1 MLNQRWE
8 SSWSGLLH
16 LSRFPLFFYM
26 LVILN
31 LPTGLWSPTSMHL
44 PFIFWNRSIDSVCFS
59 SEKNSVSP
67 ASYTDV
73 SPSTKLYAQR
83 KAERRK
89 WWRRGFAYHFSLS
102 HSPVHFIISQSRVPR
117 VFARLCVKN
126 SAHEEEANVS
136 PKKLECPPEN
146 CWLGQIVL
154 LKGNFGSDTASKSG
168 YLMSCNRHLALILIP
183 SVPLTYTQLHLPMWF
198 YARCQ
203 NKPGFHIPQEEM
215 SSLPESGWPYM
226 RRACQKYV
234 YPVMI
239 NNVHV
244 TKRSQNQP
252 KSLQTDTEHKI

>member
-31 LPTGLWSPTSMHL
+31 LPTGLLSLTSMHL
-44 PFIFWNRSIDSVCFS
+44 PFFFWNRSIDSVCFS

-67 ASYTDV
+67 ASYTNV

-89 WWRRGFAYHFSLS
+89 RWRRGFAYHFSLS

-136 PKKLECPPEN
+136 PKKLQCPPEK

-168 YLMSCNRHLALILIP
+168 YLMSCNSTP
-183 SVPLTYTQLHLPMWF
+183 SANPNTFSPTNIHTTAP
-198 YARCQ
+198 A
-203 NKPGFHIPQEEM
+203 
-215 SSLPESGWPYM
+215 
-226 RRACQKYV
+226 
-234 YPVMI
+234 
-239 NNVHV
+239 NVV
-244 TKRSQNQP
+244 LR
-252 KSLQTDTEHKI
+252 

>member
-1 MLNQRWE
+1 MDTHTLEGREQKWE
-8 SSWSGLLH
+8 HSVPLELAKSATASADFLVFFLQFFRCSNVSDGTNMGRTVKSSPNAESTVGKFLKWFAASLEVSPFFLHVSYFKFADRAFKPHFHAPSG
-16 LSRFPLFFYM
+16 F
-26 LVILN
+26 
-31 LPTGLWSPTSMHL
+31 
-44 PFIFWNRSIDSVCFS
+44 FWNRSVDSVCFS

-168 YLMSCNRHLALILIP
+168 YLMSCNSTP
-183 SVPLTYTQLHLPMWF
+183 SANPNTFSPTNIHTTAPADVVL
-198 YARCQ
+198 R
-203 NKPGFHIPQEEM
+203 
-215 SSLPESGWPYM
+215 
-226 RRACQKYV
+226 
-234 YPVMI
+234 
-239 NNVHV
+239 
-244 TKRSQNQP
+244 
-252 KSLQTDTEHKI
+252 